1 MRMYAVVFQDMA
13 AVESRIPLC
22 TDDMK
27 AAHDTIQSLALSK
40 WAEVTGGKGD
50 QEEARAAMRKAVE
63 DDTTIGV
70 TLPGESNDTSLPW
83 LLCHA
88 SGVKVLEDGNTVAA
102 LFIMEVERTM
112 LSMSAQA
119 CVATDYAYE
128 NLRTSVL
135 YRLQETYPDADMSA
149 ENAQKLVD
157 TIASSA
163 EKNIGY
169 GCDEDWSV
177 DEAFRER
184 KKEIIE
190 VFGEED

>member
-1 MRMYAVVFQDMA
+1 MRMYAVVLQNMA
-13 AVESRIPLC
+13 AMESRIPLC

-27 AAHDTIQSLALSK
+27 AALDTVQSLALSK

-50 QEEARAAMRKAVE
+50 QEEARSAMRKAVE
-63 DDTTIGV
+63 NDTTTCV
-70 TLPGESNDTSLPW
+70 TLPGESNDVS

-88 SGVKVLEDGNTVAA
+88 NGTKVLENGDVVTA

-119 CVATDYAYE
+119 CVAADYAYE

-135 YRLQETYPDADMSA
+135 YRLQETYPDADMSG
-149 ENAQKLVD
+149 EEVQKLVD
-157 TIASSA
+157 VIASSA
-163 EKNIGY
+163 EKDIGY
-169 GCDEDWSV
+169 GCDEDWSM
-177 DEAFRER
+177 DEEFRVH